1 MTSGGSPSG
10 KPLRHLPPDGKFQPA
25 KDRYHLYVSLACPFA
40 HRTIITRKLKGLE
53 DVIGMTIVDYLRDDN
68 GWAFTDQRP
77 KTSLDTVN
85 NCKYLREVYRIAE
98 PGYDGRVTVPVLWDK
113 QNGTIVN
120 NESAEVLRIFNK
132 QFNAFSATEEQRNV
146 DLSPDDLMGAIED
159 INSWIAQDINIG
171 VYSAGFATTQEAYDQ
186 GVIKLFKALDRVEDV
201 LSRSRYL
208 CGDRLTEA
216 DIRLFTTLIRF
227 DVVYAH
233 HFKCNKKRIVD
244 YPNIWGFTRDLYQT
258 PGIGETVDQEHI
270 QKHYQMVHRHINPN
284 GIVAIGPDLDFD
296 SPHGR
301 DVKFQ
306 K

>member
-1 MTSGGSPSG
+1 MVGQFTQV
-10 KPLRHLPPDGKFQPA
+10 DGEFQPE

-40 HRTIITRKLKGLE
+40 HRTIITRKMKGLE
-53 DVIGMTIVDYLRDDN
+53 DAIGMTIVDYLRDEN

-85 NCKYLREVYRIAE
+85 NCKYLREVYMMVE

-113 QNGTIVN
+113 KIMTIVN
-120 NESAEVLRIFNK
+120 NESAEILRILNK
-132 QFNAFSATEEQRNV
+132 QFNAFSATEEQRNL
-146 DLSPDDLMGAIED
+146 DLSPDELMETIEE
-159 INSWIAQDINIG
+159 INSWVAQDINLG
-171 VYSAGFATTQEAYDQ
+171 VYNAGFATAQEAYDE
-186 GVIKLFKALDRVEDV
+186 GVVKLFKALDRVEDV
-201 LSRSRYL
+201 LSKSRYL

-227 DVVYAH
+227 DVVYVH

-244 YPNIWGFTRDLYQT
+244 YPNLWGFTRDLYQT